1 MTTDDYARFVQ
12 QFVFV
17 SNPFVVAAVLFS
29 HSMMY
34 YKNLSSFMAIEG
46 AEIKV
51 RGRLKPN
58 KKEKVW
64 RRKKTAVKKDQL
76 K

>member
-1 MTTDDYARFVQ
+1 
-12 QFVFV
+12 
-17 SNPFVVAAVLFS
+17 
-29 HSMMY
+29 
-34 YKNLSSFMAIEG
+34 MAIEG